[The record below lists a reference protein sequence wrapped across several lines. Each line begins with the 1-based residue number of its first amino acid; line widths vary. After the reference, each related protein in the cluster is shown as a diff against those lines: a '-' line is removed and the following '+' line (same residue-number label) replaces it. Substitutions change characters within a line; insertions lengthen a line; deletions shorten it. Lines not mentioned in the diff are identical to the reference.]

1 MQVAGTTGVSAALL
15 LQRLFSSGSAMSDSS
30 QDTSAAG
37 QTLPGGNVKA
47 KAAGA
52 SLPMMAD
59 GTMSAMVGMQT
70 QGPPPQPS
78 ASDVASNLIDAL
90 DTNGDGVVSAEELQK
105 GLSASGSGSNA
116 DAASAIARID
126 TDGDGNVSKDELAS
140 AVQSGMDARKAA
152 QAGDVA
158 MSLISATDTDNDG
171 ALSLDEVAK
180 ALGKTGDADKA
191 SLQQAFSSIDTDGDG
206 KVSKDELTK
215 AVETHQEA
223 HKAHHGHHGH
233 RAGQAAESLISATDT
248 DGDDALSLDEIAKA
262 LDKTSDADK
271 ASLQTAFAS
280 MDKDGDGKLNQDELT
295 SVIKETMANAARAYA
310 QAATASETAQAA

>member
-15 LQRLFSSGSAMSDSS
+15 LQRLFSSGSATSDSS
-30 QDTSAAG
+30 QDISAAR
-37 QTLPGGNVKA
+37 QTLPGGTTKA
-47 KAAGA
+47 KAAGIG
-52 SLPMMAD
+52 LPMLGD
-59 GTMSAMVGMQT
+59 GAMSAMVGMQT

-105 GLSASGSGSNA
+105 GLSASGSNA

-180 ALGKTGDADKA
+180 ALGKTDDVDKA

-206 KVSKDELTK
+206 KASKDELTK
-215 AVETHQEA
+215 AVETHQET

-233 RAGQAAESLISATDT
+233 RAGQAAESLISAADT
-248 DGDDALSLDEIAKA
+248 DGDDSLSLDEIAKA
-262 LDKTSDADK
+262 LDKTSNADK

-280 MDKDGDGKLNQDELT
+280 LDTDGDGKLNQGELA

-310 QAATASETAQAA
+310 QSAATTSETAQAV